1 MVRGPDHAF
10 GKEKGRAGSLGGS
23 MTMLKRVIFASVAS
37 LAVAGPGLAQ
47 TAMPFALDW
56 QFEGPAAPYFM
67 AIENGHFAAEGLDA
81 NSRNRRFV
89 LPTRT
94 PQSSVLGRG

>member
-37 LAVAGPGLAQ
+37 LAFAGPGLAQ

-67 AIENGHFAAEGLDA
+67 AIENGHFAAEGLDVEITA
-81 NSRNRRFV
+81 GQGSLDAIPKV
-89 LPTRT
+89 ATGAYP
-94 PQSSVLGRG
+94 